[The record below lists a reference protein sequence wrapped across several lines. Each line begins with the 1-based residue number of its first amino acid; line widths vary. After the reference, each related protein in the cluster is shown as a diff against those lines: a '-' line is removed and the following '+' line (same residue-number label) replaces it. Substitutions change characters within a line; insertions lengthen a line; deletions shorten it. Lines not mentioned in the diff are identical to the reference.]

1 LQQHYWP
8 AIAYHSFS
16 AEHVSADYGS
26 EWDAMLEAQ
35 LDKRL
40 TLDLAYADYRGAGP
54 FPDKRDFWAYATY
67 HY

>member
-1 LQQHYWP
+1 M
-8 AIAYHSFS
+8 
-16 AEHVSADYGS
+16 SADYGS